1 MNWLQSIASNLFYAV
16 GAVANWAAKKLDLN
30 NTPEMKARAAA
41 QAEIDRKSAAEKA
54 VKDQNEKAVRENLAD

>member
-41 QAEIDRKSAAEKA
+41 QAEIDRKSAAEQA
-54 VKDQNEKAVRENLAD
+54 VKEKDAKTVQNNMAD